1 MTVRNLLLAAQ
12 RNNVT
17 SRFLFLGSDGWADR
31 SDVVAGLEET
41 AVGGLSIKIQS
52 SYVEQFD
59 DYYFKLHPDTNTRNP
74 WFREF
79 WQSRFNCSLPGVQE
93 SDDRH
98 PEPCSGSQSL
108 KNGYKQDT
116 KMAFVMKAIYTMAWG
131 LHNMQRDLCHGM
143 SGLCNAMV
151 PINGSLYRDYL
162 MNVTF
167 SSMNETVSFDSH
179 GDPPGRYNIMNYQRL
194 ENGSFDYVRVGIWD
208 NGSLVVHE
216 DKVVFK
222 FPNNDPPTS
231 VCSAPCKEHQYKSL
245 GGQSDGTQQC
255 CWSCID
261 CDQDEYLKNET
272 ACEKCEP
279 GYWPTDDKTGCE
291 AIPVKHVMWSDAE
304 SIVAL
309 CLASLGGLATCFTMV
324 VFIRYNHT
332 PVVKASTRELSY
344 IIFVG
349 MMVSYLAT
357 IPLLARPSPLSCAVS
372 RILPGLSFSMI
383 YAALITKTNRIAR
396 ILAGNKKIL
405 TRKPRFMSA
414 TAQMVV
420 NKTKQCYSGISKVV
434 ITCILISIEVGIITT
449 MLILDKPDVKHTYPG
464 IREVKLVCNTLPRG
478 IMAPM
483 GWDFFLIA
491 MCTVYAVKT
500 RNLPENFNE
509 AKFIGFSMYTTCVI
523 WMAWVPI
530 YFGSDHKIICMS
542 VCTSLSA
549 LVTLVLLFFPKIYII
564 LFRPEKNDRSA
575 FKTTTTVRCH
585 IGSGNKASLSRT
597 TERTPSAAVESMYV
611 GSAMLGIGQPQLSL
625 MQRIRS
631 TLGMPFLPPVGILP
645 GEAHPRSLLRREI
658 SVWSDVSG
666 SGGQAGGNAVNQNR
680 DIMLRKAYG
689 SQLDLAGVEG
699 WREERSCQ
707 TTDDL
712 LDPLIPRLRR
722 RVARAVREN
731 ELEVAEGREFFS
743 LTHSWMTSQAEAARS
758 VRNRHDSQGTDE
770 ERPITTTIIRED
782 LQTRAVAKED
792 PGEGPRQEKEKSA
805 SEPEEKPGAE
815 GKPGSP
821 RGTEDPPSDKGG
833 GAHGEG
839 KGEKRSEG
847 ASQDESGGASQK
859 SPGHG
864 SAQEVREVSP
874 LAKDKPSVLLNKVV
888 EEEEE
893 EDCCDPGLQQKCSAV
908 GKDYTVLRE
917 CSTEPQIGDCIG
929 YGSLMPCS
937 PSWKRQRSVSC
948 DNSIIYKKNR
958 VRPFDQAT
966 QTDRCPDTQGW
977 IPNGDPSNSL
987 VLVKANSVNDNA
999 HRKRKVGISA
1009 KVSDVR
1015 GILKTVSFSPA
1026 EKENR
1031 VSFNSVVCGR
1041 NLSRGDELISQESS
1055 DEDTEG
1061 DSQERVRY
1069 VRYRNPVC
1077 AEVASGDVSSRIR
1090 EETLSADSD
1099 ISDNCELKSI
1109 IIKLGCEEDEPDAAD
1124 KAKSGKNGNIINWRP
1139 KLGKNHK
1146 LLSQSSDMYEYDTP
1160 SATEDEES
1168 VIEYPRSGFSNSLDV
1183 KETEKEDPD
1192 CCKRYSR
1199 DNELVILDLLHNT
1212 FVPKYQGSQISPDL
1226 DSPQCSSAATPP
1238 SVCGG
1243 TPGHLSPVSQ
1253 SHFTITPPEYYRNS
1267 PTKHASPP
1275 ESSCSSSQGYGSPQH
1290 PCRQDAWS
1298 WEASEAQ
1305 PEAEELT
1312 PTASPRP
1319 GSSPPVAYRGSHDN
1333 PMCCPDEDDPM
1344 TKPPGH
1350 GSRGAI
1356 DPRLARHDTDDDTD
1370 ESTTPLEEFFRTHGV
1385 KFDTTSNRPKKL

>member
-1 MTVRNLLLAAQ
+1 M
-12 RNNVT
+12 
-17 SRFLFLGSDGWADR
+17 G
-31 SDVVAGLEET
+31 
-41 AVGGLSIKIQS
+41 
-52 SYVEQFD
+52 
-59 DYYFKLHPDTNTRNP
+59 
-74 WFREF
+74 
-79 WQSRFNCSLPGVQE
+79 
-93 SDDRH
+93 
-98 PEPCSGSQSL
+98 
-108 KNGYKQDT
+108 
-116 KMAFVMKAIYTMAWG
+116 
-131 LHNMQRDLCHGM
+131 
-143 SGLCNAMV
+143 
-151 PINGSLYRDYL
+151 
-162 MNVTF
+162 
-167 SSMNETVSFDSH
+167 
-179 GDPPGRYNIMNYQRL
+179 
-194 ENGSFDYVRVGIWD
+194 
-208 NGSLVVHE
+208 
-216 DKVVFK
+216 
-222 FPNNDPPTS
+222 
-231 VCSAPCKEHQYKSL
+231 
-245 GGQSDGTQQC
+245 DGTQQC
-255 CWSCID
+255 CWLCIA
-261 CDQDEYLKNET
+261 CHQDEYLKNET

-279 GYWPTDDKTGCE
+279 GHWPNINKSGCD

-324 VFIRYNHT
+324 VFIKYNHT

-349 MMVSYLAT
+349 MMVSYCAT

-372 RILPGLSFSMI
+372 RVLPGLSFSMI
-383 YAALITKTNRIAR
+383 YAALVTKTNRIAR

-414 TAQMVV
+414 TAQMIV

-464 IREVKLVCNTLPRG
+464 IKEVKLVCNTLPRG

-597 TERTPSAAVESMYV
+597 AERSPSAAVE
-611 GSAMLGIGQPQLSL
+611 
-625 MQRIRS
+625 
-631 TLGMPFLPPVGILP
+631 
-645 GEAHPRSLLRREI
+645 

-758 VRNRHDSQGTDE
+758 VRKRHDSQGTDE

-792 PGEGPRQEKEKSA
+792 PGEGPRREKEKSA
-805 SEPEEKPGAE
+805 SQPEEKSGAE
-815 GKPGSP
+815 GKNGTP
-821 RGTEDPPSDKGG
+821 RDTEDPPCNKGG
-833 GAHGEG
+833 ESPAGGEG
-839 KGEKRSEG
+839 EKHSEG
-847 ASQDESGGASQK
+847 ASQDESGGASQQ
-859 SPGHG
+859 SPEHG
-864 SAQEVREVSP
+864 STQEVREVSP
-874 LAKDKPSVLLNKVV
+874 LPKDKPSVLLNKVV

-893 EDCCDPGLQQKCSAV
+893 EEDCCDPVLQQKCSAV

-917 CSTEPQIGDCIG
+917 CSTEPQIGDFIG

-966 QTDRCPDTQGW
+966 QTDRCPDSQGW

-987 VLVKANSVNDNA
+987 VLVKASSVNDNA

-1055 DEDTEG
+1055 DEDTEC

-1069 VRYRNPVC
+1069 VTYRNPVY

-1109 IIKLGCEEDEPDAAD
+1109 IIKLGCEEDELDVAE
-1124 KAKSGKNGNIINWRP
+1124 KAKSEKNGSIISWRP

-1183 KETEKEDPD
+1183 KESEKEDPD

-1199 DNELVILDLLHNT
+1199 ENELVILDLLHNT
-1212 FVPKYQGSQISPDL
+1212 FVPKYQGSQINPDL

-1290 PCRQDAWS
+1290 PCLQDAWA

-1305 PEAEELT
+1305 PEAGTEELT

-1319 GSSPPVAYRGSHDN
+1319 ESSPVAASRGSHYN

-1344 TKPPGH
+1344 AKPPGH
-1350 GSRGAI
+1350 GARGAI
-1356 DPRLARHDTDDDTD
+1356 DPRVARHDTDEDTD